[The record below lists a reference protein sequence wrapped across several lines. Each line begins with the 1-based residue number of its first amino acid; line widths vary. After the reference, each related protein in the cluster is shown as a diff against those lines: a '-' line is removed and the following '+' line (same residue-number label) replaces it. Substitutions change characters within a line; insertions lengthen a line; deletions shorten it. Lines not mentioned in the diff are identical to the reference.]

1 MIIFQLTVQMVIL
14 DFMVGLHLTKEYFMY
29 VVMEFGELSAVITI
43 GIALKLMLLA
53 FSWDTTAMVCFFS
66 KSLH

>member
-1 MIIFQLTVQMVIL
+1 MIISQLTVQMVIL
-14 DFMVGLHLTKEYFMY
+14 GSMVGLHLTKEYFMY
-29 VVMEFGELSAVITI
+29 VVMESGELSAVIAI

-53 FSWDTTAMVCFFS
+53 FSWGTTAMVCFFS